1 MYKFSIEQ
9 WIAMSQEGKLVVI
22 TGPSGVGK
30 GTIVKALL
38 SKYSNIFLSIS
49 ATTRAPRKGEVD
61 KKDYYFLSRLE
72 FEQMINNHQL
82 LEWAEYAGNYYG
94 TPRQPVLEQINQG
107 KIIILEIEVLG
118 ARLVK
123 DSFPL
128 ATRIFILPPSL
139 NILEQRLR
147 GRGTDA
153 EEVIVKRLAK
163 AREELAVSHE
173 FDYQVINDNLESS
186 IELVESII
194 FPAVA

>member
-1 MYKFSIEQ
+1 
-9 WIAMSQEGKLVVI
+9 MSQEGKLVVI

-30 GTIVKALL
+30 GTIVKALM
-38 SKYSNIFLSIS
+38 SKYSHIFLSIS
-49 ATTRAPRKGEVD
+49 ATTRAPRQGEVNE
-61 KKDYYFLSRLE
+61 KDYYFLSHLE
-72 FEQMINNHQL
+72 FEQMINDHQL

-94 TPRQPVLEQINQG
+94 TPRQPVLEQIKQG

-118 ARLVK
+118 AKLVK
-123 DSFPL
+123 ESFPL

-139 NILEQRLR
+139 DILEQRLR
-147 GRGTDA
+147 GRATDA

-163 AREELAVSHE
+163 AKEELAVSHE

-194 FPAVA
+194 FPPVA